1 MNEYSIKLFL
11 LLTVLYINNVTAT
24 TEDDCIV
31 LYLEDRKL
39 LNSPSSSVIQRD
51 SAKHEECLSARIIH
65 NEPQKT
71 KLERIRDG
79 ILYNIKYKC
88 SGAFHNGS
96 ISRFNEFVSD
106 MGPSEAATNRLAY
119 PKIIENLPCI
129 NQYAID
135 KGILSADK
143 YNLKSTKGDCVK
155 AVNEVMSLIRLE
167 WDMQKASD
175 DENTQKCLIN
185 TLKEIATEAT
195 FIKLTLLSQLNLTK
209 EQQDAE
215 REDFIAHTLNLREEV
230 YNCLNKEFDEL

>member
-24 TEDDCIV
+24 TEDDFVHDGIEKSTYINC
-31 LYLEDRKL
+31 LKSEFDRHKMNEKFL
-39 LNSPSSSVIQRD
+39 
-51 SAKHEECLSARIIH
+51 KARIIH